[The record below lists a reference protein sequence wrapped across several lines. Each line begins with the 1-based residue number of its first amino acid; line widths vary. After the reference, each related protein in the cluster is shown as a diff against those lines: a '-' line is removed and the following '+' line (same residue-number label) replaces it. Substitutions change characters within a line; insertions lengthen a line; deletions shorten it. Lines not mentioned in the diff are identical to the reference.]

1 MNYTDDFLQNR
12 NAASDLLTESG
23 YSTNQMVSAV
33 KKLGEL
39 CVLSLVIRQAVQN
52 HIKGEFLPPR
62 FEVDLPIEPIKLQR
76 VGEVDLIESLESHN
90 VVISL
95 GQQRYR
101 AMLSTTLN
109 RMFALTALTGDDS
122 IRSGLSGFGEK
133 GPLEAALDRVEWE
146 IIEAVHDNIDVK
158 YLEVTE
164 LENQMKPQELLDVLS
179 KANDLVTTIDDLG
192 GWETTPDESTKKLL
206 KNKKLLGALSE
217 YFSIIN
223 NLSTIVQN
231 EVETQKNLIGQF
243 STYPRSFV
251 GRKSVPLVGSS
262 WNLKP
267 DFRNH
272 PLIQKFLLLIESNH
286 AKLAG
291 LADIYE
297 DYIREFVEGVKNL
310 PSSFDALVA
319 IEDLNLDF
327 PTVAEMKSIWDKIT
341 RSSDA
346 LLGQAKF
353 VEVYLASIDTLFK
366 QN

>member
-12 NAASDLLTESG
+12 NAASDLLAESG

-164 LENQMKPQELLDVLS
+164 LENQMKPQELLDMLS

>member
-1 MNYTDDFLQNR
+1 MEHTTKFLQN
-12 NAASDLLTESG
+12 NTASELLAESG
-23 YSTNQMVSAV
+23 YSTNQLVSAV
-33 KKLGEL
+33 KGLGEL
-39 CVLSLVIRQAVQN
+39 CVLGIVIHHVVQN
-52 HIKGEFLPPR
+52 HVKGDLLPPR
-62 FEVDLPIEPIKLQR
+62 FEVDLPIQPIKLQR
-76 VGEVDLIESLESHN
+76 VGEVNLLKSLEEYN
-90 VVISL
+90 VIISL
-95 GQQRYR
+95 GNQRYR
-101 AMLSTTLN
+101 VMLSATLN
-109 RMFALTALTGDDS
+109 RMFALTAQTGEDY
-122 IRSGLSGFGEK
+122 IRSGFSGFGDK

-146 IIEAVHDNIDVK
+146 IIEAVHDNVDIK

-164 LENQMKPQELLDVLS
+164 LENQMKPQELLNMLS
-179 KANDLVTTIDDLG
+179 KANDLATTIDELG

-206 KNKKLLGALSE
+206 KNKKLLGALNE

-223 NLSTIVQN
+223 NLSSIVQT
-231 EVETQKNLIGQF
+231 EVKTQKNLIRRF

-262 WNLKP
+262 WNLRP

-310 PSSFDALVA
+310 PSSFDALIA

-327 PTVAEMKSIWDKIT
+327 PTAAEMKSIWNKIT
-341 RSSDA
+341 RASDA